1 MFYGALPI
9 KIFGI
14 CSSLVTVLVSE
25 ACFGGAEA
33 IGRHRLAQML
43 AELAAF

>member
-1 MFYGALPI
+1 MFYGARPI

-14 CSSLVTVLVSE
+14 CSSLVTVPVSE
-25 ACFGGAEA
+25 AYFGCTEV
-33 IGRHRLAQML
+33 IVRHHLAQML